1 MPLDELRR
9 SAPPG
14 VRFIPR
20 FITDP
25 ELPAF
30 FRRADLCVFPYRAI
44 EASGSLFSALPF
56 GRPILATA
64 VGGFLDAARDGALAV
79 APPEPAALHE
89 ALVRLLGD
97 AGEREQLAAGA
108 RAAADG
114 VYSWDRI
121 AEQTL
126 ALYERVA
133 QPALGRSA

>member
-1 MPLDELRR
+1 MPLEELRR

-30 FRRADLCVFPYRAI
+30 FRRADLCVFPYRSI
-44 EASGSLFSALPF
+44 EASGSLFSVLPF

-64 VGGFLDAARDGALAV
+64 VGGFVDAARDAAV
-79 APPEPAALHE
+79 AVAEPAELHD

-97 AGEREQLAAGA
+97 AGERERLAAGA
-108 RAAADG
+108 LAAAEG